1 MPVLIAEVARK
12 SKDEAASQLA
22 ERARILQKAGVHAV
36 CVRTDAED
44 TATGLSDLFA
54 VVRAVP
60 KMPVL
65 RRDWFIHPLQVC
77 TSSLLCIGSV
87 TVHLIA
93 VPLCER
99 RALMSACLQ
108 LVQTFV

>member
-1 MPVLIAEVARK
+1 MNSTRYSRAGASASLSNGAVQTPVLIAEIARK
-12 SKDEAASQLA
+12 SKDEAASELA
-22 ERARILQKAGVHAV
+22 ERAQILQKAGVHAV

-65 RRDWFIHPLQVC
+65 RRDWFIHPLQVRK
-77 TSSLLCIGSV
+77 SLHCS
-87 TVHLIA
+87 A
-93 VPLCER
+93 WECR
-99 RALMSACLQ
+99 R
-108 LVQTFV
+108 VFY